1 METKNDAIII
11 KDDFQKKK
19 IKATINE
26 HFTFDKN
33 IYFALFFVV
42 SYRIFHIK
50 AKRGLFHINEWH
62 EQISYSNVS
71 YKV

>member
-1 METKNDAIII
+1 METKNDDIIL

-19 IKATINE
+19 LRQLLMNTSLLTKIFI
-26 HFTFDKN
+26 F
-33 IYFALFFVV
+33 IVFVV
-42 SYRIFHIK
+42 NYRIFQIK